1 MTVRRLL
8 PVLGIIVI
16 VSVACTG
23 TGNQSD
29 VSTMEPVQSSISS
42 APGVP
47 CVEAGCLTETA
58 LDTSRSEG
66 IEVALQYVEGATMGL
81 VDGQDLCHDVLH
93 RVGLREA
100 ERDQI
105 RLSTPALTACSGG
118 FFHGLFA
125 GYGLRASWVEDVVA
139 ACTSFTG
146 LDELLCKHGYGH
158 GAVSGTSSAGNAME
172 RCKAVTVRDGAE
184 VVEGVR
190 LLELCSDGG
199 FMEIVVKINTGEW
212 ERQAPAVM
220 CSGLEDWAAWG
231 CWRQMGRIL
240 DITEL
245 PAFAEGCNKLG
256 TYLAEA
262 CAVGVA
268 EVVVANRLDPE
279 PFCGVLQV
287 GADLCTTRAR
297 ARLG

>member
-1 MTVRRLL
+1 VVRRLL
-8 PVLGIIVI
+8 PMLGAIVVI
-16 VSVACTG
+16 SAACAGAGSQPEDRAKEPAQTGVS
-23 TGNQSD
+23 SL
-29 VSTMEPVQSSISS
+29 SSI
-42 APGVP
+42 P
-47 CVEAGCLTETA
+47 CAEADCLTENA
-58 LDTSRSEG
+58 LEVARREG

-93 RVGLREA
+93 RVGVRES
-100 ERDQI
+100 ERALI
-105 RLSTPALTACSGG
+105 RLSTPTLTACSGG

-125 GYGLRASWVEDVVA
+125 GYGLRVSWTEDMVA
-139 ACTSFTG
+139 ACAPFTG
-146 LDELLCKHGYGH
+146 LDALLCKHGYGH
-158 GAVSGTSSAGNAME
+158 GAVAGSISAGDAME
-172 RCKAVTVRDGAE
+172 RCKVVAARDGVE
-184 VVEGVR
+184 TVEGVR

-199 FMEIVVKINTGEW
+199 FMEVVVKINTGEW
-212 ERQAPAVM
+212 VRESPATM

-245 PAFAEGCNKLG
+245 PAFAEGCNELG

-268 EVVVANRLDPE
+268 EVVIANRLAPE
-279 PFCGVLQV
+279 PFCGVLRV
-287 GADLCTTRAR
+287 GAELCTTRAR